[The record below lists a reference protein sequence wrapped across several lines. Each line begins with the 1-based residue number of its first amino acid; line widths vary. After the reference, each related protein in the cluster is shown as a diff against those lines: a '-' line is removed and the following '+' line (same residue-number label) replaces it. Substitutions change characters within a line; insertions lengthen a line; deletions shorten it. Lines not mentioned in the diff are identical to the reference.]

1 MIKSKLRSYISEN
14 TKLKKDIL
22 KNTKVISDIKFKILN
37 AIKNKGKIFICG
49 NGGSAADAQHL
60 AAEFMVRL
68 RPNKNRDPFP
78 VIALALDT
86 STLTA
91 CGNDYGFQYI
101 FSRNLQALA
110 KKNDLLITISTSG
123 NSRNIFEVLKLSK
136 RMKIFSIAFLGC
148 GGGKAKKMSNLNLL
162 VPHFNVAR
170 IQESHIFLGHFILNR
185 VEEMLFFNKKV
196 SRRKKITK
204 ESI

>member
-1 MIKSKLRSYISEN
+1 MKKNNHYLEEILESIEIKKKLIGLNKEVFLSI
-14 TKLKKDIL
+14 KKVFS
-22 KNTKVISDIKFKILN
+22 T
-37 AIKNKGKIFICG
+37 IKNGGKVFICG

-60 AAEFMVRL
+60 SAEFLVRL
-68 RPNKNRDPFP
+68 NPDKDRRPLP
-78 VIALALDT
+78 IISLAMDT

-91 CGNDYGFQYI
+91 CGNDYGFQYV

-110 KKNDLLITISTSG
+110 NKNDLLIVISTSG
-123 NSRNIFEVLKLSK
+123 NSKNIIEVLKLSK
-136 RMKIFSIAFLGC
+136 KMKIFSIAFLGC
-148 GGGKAKKMSNLNLL
+148 EGGKSKKLSNLNLL

-196 SRRKKITK
+196 SRRKR
-204 ESI
+204 